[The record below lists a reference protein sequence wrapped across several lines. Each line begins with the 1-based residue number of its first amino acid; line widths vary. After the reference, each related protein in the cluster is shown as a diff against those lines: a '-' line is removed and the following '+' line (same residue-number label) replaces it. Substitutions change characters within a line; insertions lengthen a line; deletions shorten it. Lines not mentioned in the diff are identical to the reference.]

1 MSDELILTNAHV
13 VLADEVILGSV
24 QVPDGRIVD
33 IGAPFAG
40 GTDLDGDYLLPGL
53 VELHTDHLEG
63 HYAPRPGVRW
73 NAVAAV
79 QAHDAQVAASGISGD
94 GVPVVCTVRREG
106 KRVL

>member
-13 VLADEVILGSV
+13 VLADEVIFGSV
-24 QVPDGRIVD
+24 QVRDGRIVD

-73 NAVAAV
+73 NAAAAV
-79 QAHDAQVAASGISGD
+79 QASATALSWPVAARKL
-94 GVPVVCTVRREG
+94 TNT
-106 KRVL
+106 

>member
-1 MSDELILTNAHV
+1 MSDELILTNALV
-13 VLADEVILGSV
+13 VLADEVIFGSV
-24 QVPDGRIVD
+24 QVRDGRIFD

-79 QAHDAQVAASGISGD
+79 QASATALSWPVAARKL
-94 GVPVVCTVRREG
+94 TNT
-106 KRVL
+106 